1 MLVAGDDDPKANA
14 TYPVNVSVE
23 DATSEAAYGE
33 RTLVTK
39 ESEVADAGALRNV
52 GAAILEQRK
61 FDLWEGRFQI
71 YNWSLEP
78 GDKVSMY
85 LPTIGV
91 NNGQSGVP
99 WILMEVEERV
109 SRGVAQRMGTFVEHV
124 DAAFHRVS

>member
-1 MLVAGDDDPKANA
+1 
-14 TYPVNVSVE
+14 
-23 DATSEAAYGE
+23 
-33 RTLVTK
+33 
-39 ESEVADAGALRNV
+39 
-52 GAAILEQRK
+52 
-61 FDLWEGRFQI
+61 
-71 YNWSLEP
+71 
-78 GDKVSMY
+78 MY